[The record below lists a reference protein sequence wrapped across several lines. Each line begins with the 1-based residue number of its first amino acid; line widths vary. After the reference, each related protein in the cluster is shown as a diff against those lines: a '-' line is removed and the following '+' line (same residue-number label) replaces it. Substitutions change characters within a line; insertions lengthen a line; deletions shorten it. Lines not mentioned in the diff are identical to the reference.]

1 MNLHGVY
8 LILGATDLN
17 RHGLSELLDQ
27 AARAGVRMIQL
38 REKSLTDRDLLA
50 LAQTVVRHLA
60 PYRIPLIINDRLDIA
75 AASGAQGVHLGSDDL
90 PPAAARDLLGAQA
103 LIGLTIHSLD
113 ELVRAADEPV
123 NYFGVGPVYSSPTK
137 AALSPW
143 GPGALPEVV
152 RLSSRPVF
160 AIGGINATNVDDVLA
175 TGVAGV
181 CVVSNVCQAADPFS
195 AARELVQRCSN
206 RRLSAR

>member
-38 REKSLTDRDLLA
+38 REKSLCDRELLA
-50 LAQTVVRHLA
+50 LAQAVVKRLA
-60 PYRIPLIINDRLDIA
+60 PHRIPLIINDRIDVA

-90 PPAAARDLLGAQA
+90 PPVTARALLGPEA

-113 ELVRAADEPV
+113 ELAHAADEPV
-123 NYFGVGPVYSSPTK
+123 NYFGVGPVFSSPTK
-137 AALSPW
+137 TSLSPW
-143 GPGALPEVV
+143 GLAALPEMV
-152 RLSSRPVF
+152 RRSPHPVF
-160 AIGGINATNVDDVLA
+160 AIGGINAANIDDVLA
-175 TGVAGV
+175 TDVAGV
-181 CVVSNVCQAADPFS
+181 CVVSSVCQAADPFQ
-195 AARELVQRCSN
+195 AARELVQRYSS
-206 RRLSAR
+206 RRLSAP